1 MFEIEPYTLM
11 VEYLKSKESALKLQG
26 DYIQV
31 VSTKECRNAIENLL
45 KEIEVLR
52 SDLKDCQ
59 EKAKSYDMLINDIK
73 LYGKKTNSWDL
84 DLLNETFGEIEI
96 PRFLLNKYTK

>member
-1 MFEIEPYTLM
+1 M

-31 VSTKECRNAIENLL
+31 VSTKECRNAIESLL

>member
-1 MFEIEPYTLM
+1 M
-11 VEYLKSKESALKLQG
+11 VEYLKSKESTLKSQG
-26 DYIQV
+26 DYVQAA
-31 VSTKECRNAIENLL
+31 SAKECRNAIESLL
-45 KEIEVLR
+45 KEIEVLQ
-52 SDLKDCQ
+52 SDLKNCQ
-59 EKAKSYDMLINDIK
+59 KKAKSYDMLINDIK

>member
-1 MFEIEPYTLM
+1 MKIKCALKSILRGVDVFKIEPYTLM

-59 EKAKSYDMLINDIK
+59 EKAKSYDMLISDIK
-73 LYGKKTNSWDL
+73 LCQL
-84 DLLNETFGEIEI
+84 PI
-96 PRFLLNKYTK
+96 P

>member
-1 MFEIEPYTLM
+1 M
-11 VEYLKSKESALKLQG
+11 VEYLKSKESALKFQG
-26 DYIQV
+26 DYLQAA
-31 VSTKECRNAIENLL
+31 STKECRNAIESLL
-45 KEIEVLR
+45 KEIEVLQ
-52 SDLKDCQ
+52 SDVKDCQ

-84 DLLNETFGEIEI
+84 DFLNETFGKIEI

>member
-1 MFEIEPYTLM
+1 M
-11 VEYLKSKESALKLQG
+11 VECLKSKESTLKSQG
-26 DYIQV
+26 CYIQAA
-31 VSTKECRNAIENLL
+31 STKECRNAIENLL

-73 LYGKKTNSWDL
+73 IYGKKTNPWDL
-84 DLLNETFGEIEI
+84 DLLNETFGKIEI